1 MGNVLDN
8 KYKTTKQIIH
18 IFTISD
24 VLDKKYSNEYLL
36 G

>member
-1 MGNVLDN
+1 MGNVHDS
-8 KYKTTKQIIH
+8 KYKTTKRIIH